1 MIGVLAFSFFIICGC
16 WYCAL
21 IEKCCEPQ
29 RIWVDSKHPAVSFIS
44 IDSLFEKELYIQKV
58 YCINR
63 CTFYC
68 PQQFIS
74 PSHPN
79 NISNKMIHK
88 CTKCEYQTPYKSN
101 YGRHLKNKHEEH
113 ILPTYLDNISKKKIH
128 RCNKCEYY
136 STRRYDLKRHKKNK
150 HEEPMGYCDHSNYK
164 SHINTVHT
172 PQQTMLHCCCNSK
185 DECGTRRK
193 DVDMAED
200 QVRTLINNSF
210 DVFQPYMKMQA
221 TGVGDMKM
229 QMIKNI
235 TDVFKYFMLKKINE

>member
-136 STRRYDLKRHKKNK
+136 STRRYNLKVHKKNK
-150 HEEPMGYCDHSNYK
+150 HEEPIGYCDHSNYK
-164 SHINTVHT
+164 SPCHINTAH
-172 PQQTMLHCCCNSK
+172 PAQNTMLHCCCTSK
-185 DECGTRRK
+185 DECGTRRH
-193 DVDMAED
+193 DMTGD

-210 DVFQPYMKMQA
+210 DVFQNYMKMQA
-221 TGVGDMKM
+221 TEDGNEDMVE
-229 QMIKNI
+229 NI
-235 TDVFKYFMLKKINE
+235 TDVFKYYMLKKINE

>member
-63 CTFYC
+63 CTYNY

-88 CTKCEYQTPYKSN
+88 CTKCEYQTPYKSTRISW
-101 YGRHLKNKHEEH
+101 YHHDIIKISSRYHHIIIRISLKHH
-113 ILPTYLDNISKKKIH
+113 
-128 RCNKCEYY
+128 
-136 STRRYDLKRHKKNK
+136 
-150 HEEPMGYCDHSNYK
+150 
-164 SHINTVHT
+164 
-172 PQQTMLHCCCNSK
+172 
-185 DECGTRRK
+185 
-193 DVDMAED
+193 
-200 QVRTLINNSF
+200 
-210 DVFQPYMKMQA
+210 
-221 TGVGDMKM
+221 
-229 QMIKNI
+229 
-235 TDVFKYFMLKKINE
+235 

>member
-1 MIGVLAFSFFIICGC
+1 
-16 WYCAL
+16 
-21 IEKCCEPQ
+21 
-29 RIWVDSKHPAVSFIS
+29 
-44 IDSLFEKELYIQKV
+44 
-58 YCINR
+58 
-63 CTFYC
+63 
-68 PQQFIS
+68 
-74 PSHPN
+74 
-79 NISNKMIHK
+79 MIHM
-88 CTKCEYQTPYKSN
+88 CNKCEYQTPYKAN
-101 YGRHLKNKHEEH
+101 YMRHLKNKHGEH
-113 ILPTYLDNISKKKIH
+113 VLPTYPDNNSNKMIH
-128 RCNKCEYY
+128 KCNKCEYY
-136 STRRYDLKRHKKNK
+136 STRRYNLRRHKKNK
-150 HEEPMGYCDHSNYK
+150 HEEPYCDHSNYESPYNS

-235 TDVFKYFMLKKINE
+235 TDVYKYYMLKKINE